1 MPLISSFESSLDC
14 KKCYVLTLQGNVVMY
29 IMVFQ
34 LTGSNAPGATELDL
48 HRHYA

>member
-14 KKCYVLTLQGNVVMY
+14 KKHYVPTLQGNVVMY
-29 IMVFQ
+29 IMLFQ
-34 LTGSNAPGATELDL
+34 LTVSNAPGATELDL